1 VAEAGLSDENEA
13 ETVTARLEQALER
26 IAILAAAPMALVANP
41 ANSADQSLV
50 DVTVVAGRLDALIA
64 QVRGALTR

>member
-1 VAEAGLSDENEA
+1 MAEAGLSDENDA

>member
-1 VAEAGLSDENEA
+1 VAEAGLSDENDA

>member
-1 VAEAGLSDENEA
+1 MSDENDA

-50 DVTVVAGRLDALIA
+50 DVTVLAGRLDALIA

>member
-1 VAEAGLSDENEA
+1 MSDENEA

-26 IAILAAAPMALVANP
+26 IAILAAAPRALVANP